1 MHICLVYTQTPK
13 PYTFGR
19 FLYALLAWEMCER
32 TFETPCTLDK
42 GNAALHGLVSALH
55 NTNTQPNTAPGD
67 NCLLSAVPIPTV
79 SKISD

>member
-32 TFETPCTLDK
+32 TFETPCILVLLLD
-42 GNAALHGLVSALH
+42 ADD
-55 NTNTQPNTAPGD
+55 GD
-67 NCLLSAVPIPTV
+67 LAVTRSSIIFVPCYY
-79 SKISD
+79 SCRLCISQS